1 MSETRIGRHIKAAR
15 PAVYRALL
23 DLVLGFVEPRQAG
36 MASGVISTL
45 QQVGAAL
52 GVAAVSILFSSVLTN
67 ATAAADQA
75 GLYASA
81 FVRAMLYNLA
91 AAVLAAI
98 LLMRMIKHRT
108 GDR

>member
-81 FVRAMLYNLA
+81 FARAMLYNLA

>member
-1 MSETRIGRHIKAAR
+1 MRRRSSAR
-15 PAVYRALL
+15 
-23 DLVLGFVEPRQAG
+23 
-36 MASGVISTL
+36 T
-45 QQVGAAL
+45 
-52 GVAAVSILFSSVLTN
+52 VAAVSILFSSVLTN